1 MSCITLALIVLVAG
15 YLVYVTRLFRIAFGQ
30 VRESKLSRTGLNLT
44 YALTDDREDCDYDLL
59 WDTQL
64 PALEFLG
71 SAGSSGVPL
80 KQMTGIYCEFAH
92 RYPELCEGSSFSS
105 WIDALLDAEV
115 AVYEGTRIVIT
126 EKGRFILQDTERF
139 HGVLLH
145 LNS

>member
-1 MSCITLALIVLVAG
+1 MSWITFAVLVLIAG
-15 YLVYVTRLFRIAFGQ
+15 YLLYLTRLFRIAFGRARQ
-30 VRESKLSRTGLNLT
+30 SKSSSAMSLT

-64 PALEFLG
+64 PALEFL
-71 SAGSSGVPL
+71 SEAGNSGVPL
-80 KQMTGIYCEFAH
+80 KQMTEIYSEFAR
-92 RYPELCEGSSFSS
+92 RYPELCEGSTFSG

-115 AVYEGTRIVIT
+115 AVHEGARIVIT
-126 EKGRFILQDTERF
+126 EKGRFILQDAERS